1 MWQKYPKV
9 SFPSHEQR
17 LYLAAFC
24 LNVQDLRSGRLQ
36 GQGEK
41 IIKQGSLLEV

>member
-24 LNVQDLRSGRLQ
+24 LNLQDLRSGSFKAKARR
-36 GQGEK
+36 
-41 IIKQGSLLEV
+41 